1 MNIDMNLKSDKKI
14 IAIVQFDNVRIRNT
28 HNDYLYP
35 EQSILEIDTEDGF
48 RIIDMFSE
56 KDITD
61 IDYFKVETTN
71 KTRKKVLFKERD
83 D

>member
-1 MNIDMNLKSDKKI
+1 
-14 IAIVQFDNVRIRNT
+14 
-28 HNDYLYP
+28 
-35 EQSILEIDTEDGF
+35 
-48 RIIDMFSE
+48 MFSQ

-61 IDYFKVETTN
+61 IDYFKVETSN

>member
-1 MNIDMNLKSDKKI
+1 MNIDINLKSNKNI
-14 IAIVQFDNVRIRNT
+14 ISIVQFDNVRIRNT

-35 EQSILEIDTEDGF
+35 MQSILEIDSDDGY
-48 RIIDMFSE
+48 RIIDLFSQ

-61 IDYFKVETTN
+61 IDYFKVETSN
-71 KTRKKVLFKERD
+71 KTRKKVLYKERD